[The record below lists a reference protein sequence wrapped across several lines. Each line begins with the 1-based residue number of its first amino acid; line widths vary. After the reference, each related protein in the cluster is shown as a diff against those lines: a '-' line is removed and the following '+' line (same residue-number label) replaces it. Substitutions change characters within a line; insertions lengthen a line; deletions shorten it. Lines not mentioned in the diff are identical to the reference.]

1 MANTEPRPSHETW
14 VQAQFGPAPAAYVE
28 SPLHA
33 KGEDLDYIAALAGAR
48 TPDRALDLGCGG
60 GHVAYTIAPHCT
72 EVVACDLSID
82 MVTSA
87 AKTAQERG
95 LGNITGKVAAAEG
108 LPFGDREF
116 DFLACRMT
124 AHHWRD
130 LERGLREAR
139 RVLKPGAPAVFV
151 DVIAPED
158 PIADVHLQ
166 TVELLRDPSHV
177 RDYRASEWLAA
188 LGREGFH
195 MKRMRTHRLRMQFDW
210 WIARMAP
217 PECHVASI
225 RSLQNRVSAQ

>member
-14 VQAQFGPAPAAYVE
+14 VQAQFGPRAAAYVE

-130 LERGLREAR
+130 LEGVCVRLGAFSNPAR
-139 RVLKPGAPAVFV
+139 LPYSLMSSHPKIPSPTSISRLSSCCETPPTCVT
-151 DVIAPED
+151 IA
-158 PIADVHLQ
+158 
-166 TVELLRDPSHV
+166 
-177 RDYRASEWLAA
+177 RASGSRRLA
-188 LGREGFH
+188 E
-195 MKRMRTHRLRMQFDW
+195 
-210 WIARMAP
+210 
-217 PECHVASI
+217 EASI
-225 RSLQNRVSAQ
+225 